1 MIARNILSI
10 GSRFSLV
17 AQIGMLNEFGLPP
30 SHMSE
35 YDDNIRAVTAQDV
48 MRVVQ
53 QYMARD
59 RMLLVVVGDLAVI
72 EDGIR
77 QIPAL
82 SQATFIRES
91 ERPGT
96 D

>member
-1 MIARNILSI
+1 
-10 GSRFSLV
+10 
-17 AQIGMLNEFGLPP
+17 
-30 SHMSE
+30 
-35 YDDNIRAVTAQDV
+35 
-48 MRVVQ
+48 
-53 QYMARD
+53 
-59 RMLLVVVGDLAVI
+59 VVGDLAVI